1 MSANVDER
9 IVQMQFDNQQFEA
22 KAQNTITTLNAL
34 SQALQLPTANTK
46 GLDEIQTSANRIN
59 FAKLNQAIDT
69 VNYRFSTLGIMA
81 TNVLNRISNAAI
93 TTGKNLVESV
103 TSKPIKDG
111 FSEYELKMESVKRI
125 LNSAKNEDGTAVSL
139 GQVNA
144 KLDELNRYADK
155 TIYSFSDMT
164 SNIGKFTNA
173 GVDLDKSVAAIQG
186 IANEAA
192 LAGANSQEASRAMYN
207 FAQALS
213 SGYVKLIDWKSIEN
227 ANMAT
232 VGFKEQLLETAVA
245 LGTVVKEGDKYR
257 TVTKDANGHVSDLF
271 DATQGFNEAL
281 SNQWMTSE
289 VLTETL
295 AKYADETTDIGK
307 AAFQAATEVTT
318 FSKMI
323 DALKESLGSGWAES
337 WQLIIGDF
345 GEAKQMWTAVNNVL
359 SDIINNSA
367 ESRNKLLE
375 DWRALGGR
383 EALIQGLSEAW
394 NGLLN
399 IVRNVYW
406 AFQQV
411 FPALDGFDLTRFS
424 ANFRTLM
431 QHFREFTGR
440 YGVQISFVAKGI
452 ASAFSLLVQVASAV
466 GRTIA
471 PIFGPLGE
479 VFDLIFRKAGLAG
492 RSFSDFVAHLK
503 ETDAI
508 YNTLQKFVGILQK
521 VAGVA
526 LNAAAA
532 VLRFFGVDIQVE
544 EGAGFVASIAAV
556 FEAFS
561 KNKYVQGGIDLLGR
575 ARTAITDFIAG
586 LQNSERFQKFSEGLG
601 RLGEGLAKIGSA
613 AKGAVLKAVEG
624 IGKAIRTL
632 LGFGENVNLGGL
644 DKLFDIGG
652 LAVIAAAI
660 KKLFDALSEFG
671 KPGSGNPIASFK
683 DFLEK
688 IKNVKDIFKQAAEG
702 LSNFA
707 SSITAPLKE
716 LTTAIK
722 AEVLIKIAKAI
733 AILAASVFVLST
745 IEPEKMGVALFGIA
759 ALMTELTGA
768 MTAMSKLLTSS
779 DASKFDKIGG
789 SLTSFAIAIGI
800 LSLAVAKL
808 STIDAESLRNGVI
821 AVGALM
827 ALMTIMTKLNSS
839 GFNSKGMIAMSI
851 AILIL
856 QVAVR
861 RLAEVDADS
870 LANGVIAV
878 GILMALMT
886 AMSKLGGKNFSGAGM
901 VAVSVAILLLQKA
914 VRTFGEMDLTVLAK
928 GVGAV
933 SALLIFMGLFSRI
946 SGKGALTA
954 SIGTIALAVAM
965 GMLQKVVAG
974 FGAMDT
980 NALGNGLLA
989 LAASLA
995 AMGIALN
1002 LMKGTLGGAAALVV
1016 ATLALKMLVPV
1027 VQALA
1032 ALPFGEV
1039 LKGVASL
1046 ALIFGVL
1053 IVAGGALG
1061 AVVPALLAFSGAVL
1075 LVGIGVAALG
1085 VGLLAAAAGVAG
1097 LAGSLVASAAS
1108 IIATVKMV
1116 VAGVIELIPLIFVT
1130 ILKGFIDVL
1139 RAIGNSAETIVKVI
1153 VQVGV
1158 ALINGLREL
1167 LGPLGSFVIE
1177 ALAFVMQLLTDNM
1190 PALTNAFVEMVI
1202 TLIDGIAVAIYNNTD
1217 RLMAAVHHVVGAIID
1232 FVLATLQEF
1241 LAQIPGVGG
1250 KISRSIQ
1257 DIRDDIGKT
1266 MNSEEG
1272 RKFGASVTDGM
1283 EEGIRSGKDNVE
1295 AAGTEVGEAGSSG
1308 ITNGLSKIKDPQWVQ
1323 AQLSTMSEHMRSQEG
1338 LVGDAGFAL
1347 GESGS
1352 ASVEEG
1358 FGDAESLG
1366 AYLPEGMADGIL
1378 NNSYLTDDAASQMVQ
1393 GFFEQANAE
1402 AEINSPSKK
1411 TWEMGKYLDEGLA
1424 NGITDNQ
1431 GLVEAAISGLGSTL
1445 DTGFNSV
1452 TTTFTN
1458 AGARDGISYAQGLNR
1473 GIGPARAASSAISR
1487 SAISALAAVVPR
1499 FGQNGSESGISYANS
1514 VLGTSGR
1521 SKLVGG
1527 FVGSSAVAGL
1537 ATARPAFTK
1546 TGITSGMNYA
1556 AGVQSQSGAA
1566 RKAGGIIGTMAASGA
1581 RNYSGFYNA
1590 GRDSGQG
1597 YLDGLWSKAHQI
1609 ANAAAEIV
1617 RNALQAAKNAIES
1630 ASPSKAY
1637 KRLGADSDEGYILGA
1652 KSKADEMNKTMAQ
1665 IATNAMG
1672 AFYEGLSRANDAAN
1686 DELTITPTVS
1696 PVMDMNNVYGGVD
1709 FLRGVFNGTSTVL
1722 GDITADVNN
1731 NVADIRTLVQN
1742 TKQILT
1748 ALNGRRPITIDG
1760 KTVIGWIDGELG
1772 SVM

>member
-232 VGFKEQLLETAVA
+232 VGFKEQLLKTAVA

-295 AKYADETTDIGK
+295 AKYANETIDIGK

-1167 LGPLGSFVIE
+1167 LGPLGSFIIE

-1295 AAGTEVGEAGSSG
+1295 AAGTEVGEAAQAGLKFGSSG
-1308 ITNGLSKIKDPQWVQ
+1308 TVDWLQHEWRQRLPEGIRDSAGDVSDASSFLSEEAVN
-1323 AQLSTMSEHMRSQEG
+1323 
-1338 LVGDAGFAL
+1338 
-1347 GESGS
+1347 S
-1352 ASVEEG
+1352 AMEG
-1358 FGDAESLG
+1358 FGDTESLG

-1411 TWEMGKYLDEGLA
+1411 TWDMGMYLDEGLA
-1424 NGITDNQ
+1424 NGVTDNQ
-1431 GLVEAAISGLGSTL
+1431 GLISTAITGLGSI
-1445 DTGFNSV
+1445 
-1452 TTTFTN
+1452 FTN
-1458 AGARDGISYAQGLNR
+1458 GFQSLTSIFANAGSHGGTAYAQGLSR
-1473 GIGPARAASSAISR
+1473 GVAPARSAGSSVVGSAVSAIASV
-1487 SAISALAAVVPR
+1487 LPR
-1499 FGQNGSESGISYANS
+1499 FGQNGTESGNAYVAGVTNK
-1514 VLGTSGR
+1514 SGDAR
-1521 SKLVGG
+1521 IAGSLI
-1527 FVGSSAVAGL
+1527 GSSAVVGL
-1537 ATARPAFTK
+1537 GTARPAFT
-1546 TGITSGMNYA
+1546 IT
-1556 AGVQSQSGAA
+1556 GAA
-1566 RKAGGIIGTMAASGA
+1566 SGTNYSSGVSSKTAAAKSAGAKIGTSAANGA
-1581 RNYSGFYNA
+1581 RNYSGFYSA
-1590 GRDSGQG
+1590 GGDSSQG
-1597 YLDGLWSKAHQI
+1597 YLDGLLSKAKKI
-1609 ANAAAEIV
+1609 ATAAADMV
-1617 RNALQAAKNAIES
+1617 KNALSAARNAIDS
-1630 ASPSKAY
+1630 HSPSRAY
-1637 KRLGADSDEGYILGA
+1637 EQLGDDSDQGYINGVNKKA
-1652 KSKADEMNKTMAQ
+1652 SKVRSTLSTLATSAMN
-1665 IATNAMG
+1665 

-1696 PVMDMNNVYGGVD
+1696 PVMDMNNIYGGVD
-1709 FLRGVFNGTSTVL
+1709 FLRDVFNGAGNVL
-1722 GDITADVNN
+1722 GNITADVSNN
-1731 NVADIRTLVQN
+1731 IEDIHALVNN
-1742 TKQILT
+1742 TNKILSS
-1748 ALNGRRPITIDG
+1748 LQGRKPITLDG
-1760 KTVIGWIDGELG
+1760 KTIIGWVDTELG
-1772 SVM
+1772 AL